1 MGSIMSK
8 SNAMVNDI
16 TNRLQR
22 GKSSFVQ
29 LNKVWRSPNISEKTK
44 IRIYNSNILPVL
56 LHGAEC

>member
-29 LNKVWRSPNISEKTK
+29 LNKVWRSPNISEK
-44 IRIYNSNILPVL
+44 NQDEDP
-56 LHGAEC
+56 